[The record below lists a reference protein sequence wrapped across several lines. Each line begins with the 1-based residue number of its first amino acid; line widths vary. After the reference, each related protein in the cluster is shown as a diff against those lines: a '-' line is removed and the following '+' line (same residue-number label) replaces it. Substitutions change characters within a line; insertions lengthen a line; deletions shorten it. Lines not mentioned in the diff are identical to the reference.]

1 MNIEVTHKKRYST
14 ADAHYSGGLI
24 DGAAHLKAFGDVATE
39 ILIRYDGDEGLFRAY
54 STVEF
59 PAPVYAGDFIEYKG
73 KLVKTGNTS
82 REMEF
87 EAWKIITPKPDLSI
101 TACEVLKQPVLVCKA
116 KGTCVT
122 PKSKQYITHV

>member
-54 STVEF
+54 STVE
-59 PAPVYAGDFIEYKG
+59 FIEYKG